1 MKKEVGGRKSVMASV
16 SSLKGGG
23 GQWLDSEDK
32 DVKMGGNLVANTDTV
47 THQVNERQD
56 LQTESR
62 RGENEESGNKIT

>member
-1 MKKEVGGRKSVMASV
+1 MASV

-56 LQTESR
+56 LQTESGR
-62 RGENEESGNKIT
+62 EN